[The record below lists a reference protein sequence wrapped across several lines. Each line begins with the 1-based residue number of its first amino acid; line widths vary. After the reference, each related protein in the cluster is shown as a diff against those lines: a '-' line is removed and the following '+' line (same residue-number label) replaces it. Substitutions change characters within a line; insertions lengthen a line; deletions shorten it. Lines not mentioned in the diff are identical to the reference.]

1 VGVEGSKEA
10 RGNLLSSTLA
20 FFFFG
25 TRPPFH
31 TAVIVLYWSFMSI
44 PIAWVVV
51 IVKRA
56 FGERVVVDYELLGYF
71 AAPLGLG
78 ALASA
83 AYELTSAN
91 RSNPWVS
98 CAVFGAVTG
107 YAFSLLVD
115 MKNNASIGFAIGC
128 FIGGGMAALF
138 VLLRWLILLEAKKR
152 AA

>member
-1 VGVEGSKEA
+1 M
-10 RGNLLSSTLA
+10 LA
-20 FFFFG
+20 FLFRG

-31 TAVIVLYWSFMSI
+31 TAVIVLYWSLMSI
-44 PIAWVVV
+44 PMAWVVV
-51 IVKRA
+51 IVRRA

-83 AYELTSAN
+83 VYELISEN

-107 YAFSLLVD
+107 YAFSLLVE
-115 MKNNASIGFAIGC
+115 MKNNASMDFTVGFLVA
-128 FIGGGMAALF
+128 GGVAALF
-138 VLLRWLILLEAKKR
+138 VLLRWLMLLEAKKR

>member
-1 VGVEGSKEA
+1 MDVDSSKEA

-20 FFFFG
+20 SLFRG

-31 TAVIVLYWSFMSI
+31 TAVIVLYWSFFSI
-44 PIAWVVV
+44 PIAWAVV

-56 FGERVVVDYELLGYF
+56 FGERVVVNYELLGYF
-71 AAPLGLG
+71 AAPLGIG

-83 AYELTSAN
+83 AYELASEN

-115 MKNNASIGFAIGC
+115 MKNNTSIGFANGC
-128 FIGGGMAALF
+128 LIAGGMAALF
-138 VLLRWLILLEAKKR
+138 VMLRWLMLLETKKR